1 MERIKI
7 EQLTFS
13 YGGFKEVLSDI
24 NLKISEGETIGII
37 GENGAGK
44 STLLK
49 LIIGLLSDY
58 TGKIEID
65 GTEVKKSTLS
75 DIRKKSAMY
84 FRTLTVSFLCQM
96 YMKI

>member
-75 DIRKKSAMY
+75 DIRKKIGYVLQDSDSQ
-84 FRTLTVSFLCQM
+84 LLCQM

>member
-7 EQLTFS
+7 EQLAFS
-13 YGGFKEVLSDI
+13 YSGFKEVLSDI

-49 LIIGLLSDY
+49 LIIGLSLIIVE
-58 TGKIEID
+58 K
-65 GTEVKKSTLS
+65 
-75 DIRKKSAMY
+75 
-84 FRTLTVSFLCQM
+84 
-96 YMKI
+96 